1 MGGDAVKETVSTC
14 AAVAAGLVSWL
25 VGGFDVPIAALVV
38 CMGVD
43 YITGL
48 IVAGV
53 FHSSPKTAGGG
64 LDSRVGWKGLARKVV
79 TILIVLVANLMD
91 LVLGGQYIR
100 DAAVIGF
107 CANEC
112 ISVLE
117 NAGLMGLDV
126 PKNIADAVEQLNQ
139 KEENHDRA

>member
-1 MGGDAVKETVSTC
+1 MKETVSTC
-14 AAVAAGLVSWL
+14 AAVAAGMISWL
-25 VGGFDVPIAALVV
+25 IGGFDVPIAALVA

-43 YITGL
+43 YLTGL

-53 FHSSPKTAGGG
+53 FHRSPKTTGGG

-79 TILIVLVANLMD
+79 TILIVVVANLMD
-91 LVLGGQYIR
+91 LVLGGHYIR

-112 ISVLE
+112 ISILE
-117 NAGLMGLDV
+117 NAGLMGLEI
-126 PKNIADAVEQLNQ
+126 PQSIADAVEQWNR
-139 KEENHDRA
+139 KEGPHDGA